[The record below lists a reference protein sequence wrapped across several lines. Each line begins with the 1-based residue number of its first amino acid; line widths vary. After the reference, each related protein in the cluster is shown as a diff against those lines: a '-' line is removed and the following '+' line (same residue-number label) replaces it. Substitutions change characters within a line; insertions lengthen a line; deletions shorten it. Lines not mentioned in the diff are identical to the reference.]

1 MTLLLFLIIQGFIA
15 MSDVLPFLIIII
27 MSIFILGIIGDIIL
41 REVEGKTKTIG
52 TQTDSSERISIRN
65 LVN

>member
-1 MTLLLFLIIQGFIA
+1 MTLLLFLIIQGLTA

-27 MSIFILGIIGDIIL
+27 VSIFTLGIIVDIIL
-41 REVEGKTKTIG
+41 REVEEKTKTIG

-65 LVN
+65 LVD